1 MSFNFIICNLIIS
14 VILTLFLG
22 IKKICENTVSPRCN
36 YIVNIFIILVMI
48 IPFLPDINISMPI
61 AYECRKIASDTI
73 DVVINTGVE
82 TKDLYISVSKNY
94 ILVYIWLGGMIFNF
108 GMLLYSNI
116 RLNISIKNKV
126 NNDIFNLCCEKLG
139 IKADLYINKT
149 ISSPMSFGV
158 LRKKVVLPRISL
170 NNADFENIIIHELMH
185 HKHNDI
191 LINYFMCFINAV
203 YWFNPVVYL
212 VLNKIR
218 LDIEIYCDYSV
229 IKYTKDNVRYGNTII
244 NMAASDSKF
253 KIASYMA
260 AKNNNIKVRILKIV
274 GFDKVYSP
282 RPAVFFI
289 MLATVISFI
298 SLFCINTFGYTSPY
312 YLDNV
317 NYTQNNFEEFFEGK
331 KGTFVLYDTNKQ
343 KYTIYNE
350 DMARKRVSPCST
362 YKIAMA
368 LNGLEEGV
376 ITGNKN
382 KMSWDGVTNPFEE
395 WNKDQNLDSAMKN
408 SVNWYFK
415 NIDKKLNIRE
425 IRDFLNKT
433 DYGNKSVIYDKENY
447 WLENSLEIS
456 PLEQVIFLNR
466 VVNNDFGF
474 SDENIYTVLNS
485 LKISDCIYGKT
496 GTGMVNGKIVGGW
509 FVSLVERQNNRYVIA
524 TRVEYATGAEAEDI
538 TMNILDK
545 MNILDSYIL

>member
-1 MSFNFIICNLIIS
+1 MIKLKYCKLEDYEQLYKFMIAIYKHMYMEKYIMEQDVQHVFLVGAKSLGKYGGYETFINK
-14 VILTLFLG
+14 LTEYHQNNSK
-22 IKKICENTVSPRCN
+22 IK
-36 YIVNIFIILVMI
+36 YH
-48 IPFLPDINISMPI
+48 I
-61 AYECRKIASDTI
+61 ACKANGDGYMDETKLDGVKVVSDTEFI
-73 DVVINTGVE
+73 YHNAQCFKIHIPKIGPAQAI
-82 TKDLYISVSKNY
+82 LYDIAA
-94 ILVYIWLGGMIFNF
+94 
-108 GMLLYSNI
+108 
-116 RLNISIKNKV
+116 LNICYK
-126 NNDIFNLCCEKLG
+126 
-139 IKADLYINKT
+139 YI
-149 ISSPMSFGV
+149 
-158 LRKKVVLPRISL
+158 
-170 NNADFENIIIHELMH
+170 
-185 HKHNDI
+185 
-191 LINYFMCFINAV
+191 
-203 YWFNPVVYL
+203 
-212 VLNKIR
+212 
-218 LDIEIYCDYSV
+218 
-229 IKYTKDNVRYGNTII
+229 KDNIGYGNTII

-274 GFDKVYSP
+274 DFDKVYSP

-415 NIDKKLNIRE
+415 NIDKKLSIRE

-509 FVSLVERQNNRYVIA
+509 FVSLVESQNNRYVIA

-545 MNILDSYIL
+545 MNILDSSIL